1 MGTLQID
8 ILGTS
13 FAVKSDKESEYLKRL
28 LGYYR
33 RLANQI
39 EEKNALKD
47 PLQISIL
54 TGLMMCDKLYDEQS
68 KNARMKNDAH
78 GEFLGDEE
86 EETVKIVR
94 TLIENLDKVL

>member
-13 FAVKSDKESEYLKRL
+13 FAVKSDKESEYLNRL

-33 RLANQI
+33 RLASQI
-39 EEKNALKD
+39 QEKTALRD
-47 PLQISIL
+47 NLQVSIL

-68 KNARMKNDAH
+68 KNARMKNAAQN
-78 GEFLGDEE
+78 EFLIDEE
-86 EETVKIVR
+86 DETTKI
-94 TLIENLDKVL
+94 TKSLIEKLDRVL